1 MQKWMNIAAALS
13 LVFTGIGG
21 AVSAQERKGKSTM
34 KKVFWFMAVA
44 MGLHSGG
51 MAAEIPLWDLAKND
65 IPPGLKAGTVEK
77 IDGKVRLLDG
87 AAFAVPP
94 EAFPD
99 PMNFTVQ
106 VTVSLIDLVENTLL
120 TVMSKQSNDRDDG
133 FTVDAN
139 YREIVPGRRIASYVN
154 NIYMSFGQESA
165 FIWRRQAPQVDTPYT
180 FTVAVRDGYA
190 SFYLNDHPYQKCY
203 MQMIPNNEPMWIGKS
218 PADRT
223 KPMDVVVREVKVY
236 GPSFR
241 YVSPKEGKGGST
253 RGAVAGKGWAL
264 DMPGVE
270 NEEWPKVLIYGDS
283 ISHGYRDQLIPELLK
298 QQVYVFHCV
307 HFVGG
312 EVPKEALTE
321 MAGRFKFD
329 AVVFNN
335 GLHSL
340 TWTPE
345 TVSDEIVH
353 KRYADLAECFLA
365 GAPEAKIYYLMT
377 TPYTAPRPAPDKP
390 VESLGDKND
399 VVIRLNRISAQVMQ
413 DKKIEVIDIYSILEK
428 RLELA
433 AGDRY
438 HWKGDAYKII
448 SGEIQ
453 KRLLPVF
460 GKD

>member
-1 MQKWMNIAAALS
+1 
-13 LVFTGIGG
+13 
-21 AVSAQERKGKSTM
+21 M

-44 MGLHSGG
+44 MGLNSGG
-51 MAAEIPLWDLAKND
+51 IAAEIPLWDLATND
-65 IPPGLKAGTVEK
+65 IPPDLKAGTVEK

-120 TVMSKQSNDRDDG
+120 TIMSKQRNDRDDG

-139 YREIVPGRRIASYVN
+139 YWEYDSVRRIASYVN
-154 NIYMSFGQESA
+154 NIYMAFGQEAA
-165 FIWRRQAPQVDTPYT
+165 FLWRGRAPQVDTPYT
-180 FTVAVRDGYA
+180 FTVAVSEGYA

-203 MQMIPNNEPMWIGKS
+203 MEMISNNEPMWIGKN
-218 PADRT
+218 AKDRS
-223 KPMDVVVREVKVY
+223 KPMDVVVSEVKVY

-241 YVSPKEGKGGST
+241 YVSPKEDKGGSA
-253 RGAVAGKGWAL
+253 RGVVADRGWAL
-264 DMPGVE
+264 DVPRIE

-283 ISHGYRDQLIPELLK
+283 ISHGYRDHLIPELLK
-298 QQVYVFHCV
+298 HQVYVFHCA
-307 HFVGG
+307 HFVGD

-345 TVSDEIVH
+345 KVSDEIVH
-353 KRYADLAECFLA
+353 KRYADLADCFVT
-365 GAPEAKIYYLMT
+365 GSPEAKIFYLMT
-377 TPYTAPRPAPDKP
+377 TPYTAPNPVPDKP

-399 VVIRLNRISAQVMQ
+399 VVIRLNQISAQVMQ
-413 DKKIEVIDIYSILEK
+413 EKGIELIDVYSILEK

-438 HWKGDAYKII
+438 HWKGNAYKII
-448 SGEIQ
+448 SGEIE
-453 KRLLPVF
+453 KRLLPALE
-460 GKD
+460 K